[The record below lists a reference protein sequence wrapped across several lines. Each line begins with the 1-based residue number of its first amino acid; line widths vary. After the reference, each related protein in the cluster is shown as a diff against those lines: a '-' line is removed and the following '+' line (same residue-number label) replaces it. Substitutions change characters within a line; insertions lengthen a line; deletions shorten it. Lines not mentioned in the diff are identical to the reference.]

1 MRAGRPNAPAPTRTG
16 RPPGPAT
23 ENSPSITTLEEALMS
38 QSENLGEES
47 KDLLAET
54 GQTEQEAMNL
64 GLDDQA
70 ASDAPATEG
79 GERGA
84 GA

>member
-1 MRAGRPNAPAPTRTG
+1 
-16 RPPGPAT
+16 
-23 ENSPSITTLEEALMS
+23 MS